1 MDLSEFPDIK
11 NVIKPVYRISSA
23 GHYLL
28 NDNSN
33 DITVTPPATYGQQI
47 FLINNC
53 PRDIFVTV
61 LGQANR
67 RRKVYR
73 NSVLIIQPG
82 PTSGIEFKYLKKAKS
97 RDEFYCVFNPNTSIS
112 TQREIALGLGIIRNE
127 DLIPIVDDNEIE
139 QKSYIKLLSKDGS
152 SSKINL
158 ALRNYYN
165 GKDIPTDSASD
176 VVGYEVGIGHETIY
190 RFLFFDPS
198 ISTYTLPGIQKGVK
212 YQVSINK
219 GFFDNIN
226 ITTDTAFTNVEEAPF
241 VKYDGKIF
249 DNDGDTFTGGDVSV
263 YEIKYP
269 NFVTVYKVVEDIN
282 KSFPVLGPKDK
293 GEEGGVDP
301 SVTEKEDV
309 NASGFDLFKA
319 AILEQYRTLS
329 ESIISWIP
337 KGQSAFWLN
346 SNYSD
351 DWWVIDKVDNSQTLT
366 IAIDGTNKTITFTKC
381 EIKKTGLKTILF
393 EYDYSYYSALQTV
406 KQIPDSQKLVI
417 GLDSDLTPDQI
428 KEIKR
433 RLGVERDT
441 KDTLFPE
448 KEIQVGG
455 FYVNSL
461 FSIEGAK
468 DNQITS
474 SIVNESDLNVN
485 ITISKI
491 KNMPDISFEDFSK
504 SSVIQIINRK

>member
-1 MDLSEFPDIK
+1 MSEKFAAVEIISAKRDKQELSNEQIDWTVDAYTRG
-11 NVIKPVYRISSA
+11 VIADEQMSA
-23 GHYLL
+23 LLMAILL
-28 NDNSN
+28 NGMNNQEISRWTDAMIASGERMNWSML
-33 DITVTPPATYGQQI
+33 DRPTVDKHSTGGVGDKITLPLAPLVAACGAAVPQ
-47 FLINNC
+47 L
-53 PRDIFVTV
+53 
-61 LGQANR
+61 
-67 RRKVYR
+67 
-73 NSVLIIQPG
+73 
-82 PTSGIEFKYLKKAKS
+82 SG
-97 RDEFYCVFNPNTSIS
+97 R
-112 TQREIALGLGIIRNE
+112 GL
-127 DLIPIVDDNEIE
+127 
-139 QKSYIKLLSKDGS
+139 
-152 SSKINL
+152 
-158 ALRNYYN
+158 
-165 GKDIPTDSASD
+165 
-176 VVGYEVGIGHETIY
+176 GHETIH

-319 AILEQYRTLS
+319 AILEQYRGLS

-337 KGQSAFWLN
+337 KGQSAFWLD

-351 DWWVIDKVDNSQTLT
+351 DWWVVDKADNAQTLT
-366 IAIDGTNKTITFTKC
+366 IATDTNKTITFTKC

-393 EYDYSYYSALQTV
+393 EFAYFYYSALQTV

-417 GLDSDLTPDQI
+417 GLDSDLNPDQI

-433 RLGVERDT
+433 RLGAERAAND

-448 KEIQVGG
+448 KEIQIGG
-455 FYVNSL
+455 FTVDSL
-461 FSIEGAK
+461 FPIEGAK

-474 SIVNESDLNVN
+474 SIVEKSEFNVN

>member
-1 MDLSEFPDIK
+1 M
-11 NVIKPVYRISSA
+11 
-23 GHYLL
+23 
-28 NDNSN
+28 
-33 DITVTPPATYGQQI
+33 
-47 FLINNC
+47 
-53 PRDIFVTV
+53 
-61 LGQANR
+61 
-67 RRKVYR
+67 
-73 NSVLIIQPG
+73 
-82 PTSGIEFKYLKKAKS
+82 
-97 RDEFYCVFNPNTSIS
+97 
-112 TQREIALGLGIIRNE
+112 
-127 DLIPIVDDNEIE
+127 
-139 QKSYIKLLSKDGS
+139 
-152 SSKINL
+152 
-158 ALRNYYN
+158 
-165 GKDIPTDSASD
+165 
-176 VVGYEVGIGHETIY
+176 
-190 RFLFFDPS
+190 FFDAS

-269 NFVTVYKVVEDIN
+269 NFVTVYKVVEDID
-282 KSFPVLGPKDK
+282 KSFPVLDPKDK

-329 ESIISWIP
+329 QSIISWIP
-337 KGQSAFWLN
+337 KGQSAFWLD

-351 DWWVIDKVDNSQTLT
+351 DWWVVDKADNAQTLT
-366 IAIDGTNKTITFTKC
+366 IATDTNKTITFTKC
-381 EIKKTGLKTILF
+381 EIKKTGLKIILF
-393 EYDYSYYSALQTV
+393 EFAYSYYSALQTV

-417 GLDSDLTPDQI
+417 GLDSDLNPDQI

-433 RLGVERDT
+433 RLGAERAAND

-448 KEIQVGG
+448 KEIQIGG
-455 FYVNSL
+455 FTVDSL
-461 FSIEGAK
+461 FPVKGT
-468 DNQITS
+468 TS
-474 SIVNESDLNVN
+474 PIVENSDLNVN

-491 KNMPDISFEDFSK
+491 NNMPDISFEDFSK